1 MGTSFSTKDDGEDM
15 ATESEEQQQSE
26 EYVEQQ
32 ERWQQPQESTDD
44 HCHDQ
49 LSASTNDE
57 AQSQPIIDDDKNRI
71 LRRGDLVRIVAR
83 YVPNV

>member
-26 EYVEQQ
+26 EHVEQQ
-32 ERWQQPQESTDD
+32 ERWQEPQESTDD
-44 HCHDQ
+44 HGHDRI
-49 LSASTNDE
+49 SASTNDE
-57 AQSQPIIDDDKNRI
+57 AQSQPKVDDDKNRI

-83 YVPNV
+83 YV